1 MIPLNQSKEK
11 ETPRS
16 NCEPFVSR
24 KNGQHENNDNT
35 YWWDVAHVTS
45 RLYEQEQST
54 NKERRLTFRRII
66 KICVYI
72 IFFAVV
78 LTSAV
83 LSKLSLFTMIN
94 AYKIRE
100 QVSRC
105 PSHTFSHVLC

>member
-1 MIPLNQSKEK
+1 M
-11 ETPRS
+11 
-16 NCEPFVSR
+16 
-24 KNGQHENNDNT
+24 
-35 YWWDVAHVTS
+35 TS

-72 IFFAVV
+72 IFFAIV

-100 QVSRC
+100 QVSSCTSPR
-105 PSHTFSHVLC
+105 PSSLSPLAGSLHPSLASPAAHRHGRAVRPDLRP